1 MSKEKNDTC
10 CLAKILRVIDILQKN
25 ASDDICVEEGCTK
38 SYLGERKNSLCYN
51 TRPITLYTKNNTLF
65 TSTYELNGTTGTS
78 SVFRVENVTGCC
90 ATLRVLAQCAPGSDS
105 PYQKTGS
112 FVTVNL
118 NCMCALK
125 CLRDIRLDCI

>member
-25 ASDDICVEEGCTK
+25 ASDDICIEEGCTK
-38 SYLGERKNSLCYN
+38 SYLGERANLLCYN

-78 SVFRVENVTGCC
+78 NVFRVENVNGCC
-90 ATLRVLAQCAPGSDS
+90 ATLRILAPSAPGSDS
-105 PYQKTGS
+105 PYQRTGS

-125 CLRDIRLDCI
+125 CLSDIRLDCI